1 MLASQ
6 LPLALAQFHHNRQLF
21 ADRYLD
27 QTLPRRSAWR
37 DLVDEAVP
45 VLAQIRTL
53 VAAFTPSA
61 NEAQTER
68 DLVRPV
74 LEVLGHTFE
83 VQAALHTPKGTK
95 KPDYFFYRDL
105 AALNLNKGKVISDA
119 DLGAALAVGDAKYWE
134 RKLDVSSQGESDEI
148 TKVPSDQIAF
158 YMRHSG
164 VPWGILTN
172 GRRWRIYHKETV
184 EKQDRFYEVDLKDL
198 ADANNPE
205 TFLYFFAFFR
215 RAAFDPPVGDALTLD
230 GMLRESV
237 DYARGVSESLKAQV
251 FDALRHIAQGF
262 LDYPRN
268 GFHVGTGT
276 ADARSADPAAS
287 LQTIYANSLI
297 VLYRLLFILYAES
310 RELLPLR
317 ENLSYRDDYSLY
329 AMVRDVG
336 RRLDSGMSLLVDTGR
351 TWARLRELF
360 EIINLGSPPLK
371 VATFNG
377 GLFDPQ
383 HHAFLERYSIG
394 DAQLQLAL
402 DKLARI
408 VNPQTG
414 LPEFIDYRDLAERH
428 LGTIY
433 EGLLEYHLER
443 MKDEGGGVKDEGGG
457 MKGEGGGVKDEGGKM
472 KGEGGRMKDE
482 DGRREDEGGRMK
494 GEHDPAAPPSSFIL
508 HPSSFHPSSFHP
520 SSLIP
525 HPSSLILVNDKG
537 ERHRTGSYYT
547 PDFVVQYIVE
557 QTLRPVLDAAVAGK
571 KTDADKIAAVMEV
584 NCVDPAMGS
593 GHFPVA
599 ATEYIARYLV
609 EIGISPPTS
618 AASEGEESDLAYW
631 KRRVAQSC
639 IYGVDL
645 NPLAVDLAKLS
656 LWLSTA
662 AKGRPLSFLDHHLR
676 CGNALVGTRASE
688 LDVISGA
695 PKKARRSKQ
704 ESAAE
709 TGQLSLLDDAAFAG
723 AMRSAVGS
731 MWLIEDSAGYTVSDV
746 KEQERIYETV
756 RAGLT
761 ERFAVHADLA
771 TAAGFGAAPER
782 SMWRAIADY
791 AQRPDGAFA
800 TPAFERP
807 LEQIRSLH
815 AAQRFFHWD
824 LEFPEVFYDRHGR
837 PLGDQAG
844 FDVVI
849 GNPPYVRQEQLGPL
863 KPFFQQAYAE
873 TYSGTADLFVYFFH
887 QGVKLLRQ
895 GGLLGY
901 IASNS
906 WLRANYAT
914 PLRSF
919 MRQQITV
926 EQVIDLG
933 DNRVFADAPDVYPA
947 IPIVRKATPPA
958 DHTAQAA
965 TFSRG
970 EGVKEFESQISGKL
984 APVSIHDQQDSGWQ
998 LGGDAGR
1005 QIFAKLMGPAGG
1017 LKPPA
1022 TGDEGRLRGLPEAA
1036 SAAFAE
1042 SSPPVYGP
1050 GGGDDSV
1057 PYAVVRKT
1065 LGEVV
1070 NGRIYSGIKTGI
1082 NDAFI
1087 INQTTRDH
1095 IVQADP
1101 SCASVIKPFLR
1112 GEDLRPWYQENEGRW
1127 LIELPNRWTR
1137 TQFGEG
1143 LSEDAAWIALQGRH
1157 PTLATH
1163 LAPFADATRKRGD
1176 KGEYWWELRPCDY
1189 YAEFDKPKIFWPDIC
1204 KFPRFSWDTDQTHL
1218 GNTGY
1223 IAVTDDPWILG
1234 YLSSRCAWFLISHT
1248 AMSLGE
1254 RAGVMRYRL
1263 IDQYMRPLPIPDA
1276 PPAEREAIGALAMT
1290 ITAEAKA
1297 RYQLHRRARNRIQ
1310 SDLGTAGKVLNQKL
1324 TAWWNLDFPA
1334 FRAEIQKVFKRD
1346 IALKERDDWEEWLG
1360 VQREK
1365 HRQHTAA
1372 IIAGE
1377 VELNRRV
1384 YHLFN
1389 LSAEE
1394 IAMIEVSTKYQYG
1407 EV

>member
-1 MLASQ
+1 MSISQ
-6 LPLALAQFHHNRQLF
+6 LPLALAQRHHNRQLF

-27 QTLPRRSAWR
+27 ETLPRRGAWL
-37 DLVDEAVP
+37 DLLDEAAP
-45 VLAQIRTL
+45 VLSQVGAL
-53 VAAFTPSA
+53 LAAFVPST
-61 NEAQTER
+61 NESQTEHE
-68 DLVRPV
+68 LVRPV
-74 LEVLGHTFE
+74 LVALGHTFE
-83 VQAALHTPKGTK
+83 VQASLHTPAGTK
-95 KPDYFFYRDL
+95 KPDYVFYRDL
-105 AALNLNKGKVISDA
+105 AALQANKNRVLAEA
-119 DLGAALAVGDAKYWE
+119 DLDAALAVGDAKYWE
-134 RKLDVSSQGESDEI
+134 RKLDVSSKGEIDEI
-148 TKVPSDQIAF
+148 SRVPARQIAF
-158 YMRHSG
+158 YMLHSG
-164 VPWGILTN
+164 VTWGILTN
-172 GRRWRIYHKETV
+172 GRRWRLYHKDTARRE
-184 EKQDRFYEVDLKDL
+184 EIFYEVDLKDL
-198 ADANNPE
+198 VEANDPRA
-205 TFLYFFAFFR
+205 FLYFYAFFR
-215 RAAFDPPVGDALTLD
+215 RAAFEPPVGDALTLD

-268 GFHVGTGT
+268 GFPIGTG
-276 ADARSADPAAS
+276 AADPAAP
-287 LQTIYANSLI
+287 LQVIYANSLI
-297 VLYRLLFILYAES
+297 VLYRLLFILYAEA

-317 ENLSYRDDYSLY
+317 ESLSYRDDYSLY

-336 RRLDSGMSLLVDTGR
+336 RRLDSGMSLLVDTGQ
-351 TWARLRELF
+351 TWAHLRDLF
-360 EIINLGSPPLK
+360 GIINLGSPPLR

-383 HHAFLERYSIG
+383 RHSFLDHYSVG

-402 DKLARI
+402 DKLARVI
-408 VNPQTG
+408 QPQTG
-414 LPEFIDYRDLAERH
+414 LREFIDYRDLAERH

-433 EGLLEYHLER
+433 EGLLEYHLE
-443 MKDEGGGVKDEGGG
+443 KDDPGPEGFSI
-457 MKGEGGGVKDEGGKM
+457 
-472 KGEGGRMKDE
+472 
-482 DGRREDEGGRMK
+482 
-494 GEHDPAAPPSSFIL
+494 A
-508 HPSSFHPSSFHP
+508 
-520 SSLIP
+520 
-525 HPSSLILVNDKG
+525 LVNDKG

-557 QTLRPVLDAAVAGK
+557 QTLRPVLDAAVAEK
-571 KTDADKIAAVMEV
+571 KTDAEKIAAVLAV

-609 EIGISPPTS
+609 EIGVSPPTS
-618 AASEGEESDLAYW
+618 AGSEGEESDLAYW

-688 LDVISGA
+688 LDDSRGSL
-695 PKKARRSKQ
+695 PLARRSRKVRAKGSPPSPAQ
-704 ESAAE
+704 GEGGRGGEGHS
-709 TGQLSLLDDAAFAG
+709 QLSLLDDAAFAG
-723 AMRSAVGS
+723 AMSSAVGS

-887 QGVKLLRQ
+887 QGVKLLHQ
-895 GGLLGY
+895 GGAMSY
-901 IASNS
+901 ISSNA
-906 WLRANYAT
+906 WLQTNYAA
-914 PLRSF
+914 PLRRF
-919 MRQQITV
+919 IRERTTL
-926 EQVIDLG
+926 ENLIDLG
-933 DNRVFADAPDVYPA
+933 NNRTFEEAPDVCPS
-947 IPIVRKATPPA
+947 ILVIRNNTPPDEHRFMA
-958 DHTAQAA
+958 VEFQ
-965 TFSRG
+965 RG
-970 EGVKEFESQISGKL
+970 EEPQLIPSVLDAKTVHIAQ
-984 APVSIHDQQDSGWQ
+984 HDQPDTGWQ
-998 LGGDAGR
+998 
-1005 QIFAKLMGPAGG
+1005 IE
-1017 LKPPA
+1017 
-1022 TGDEGRLRGLPEAA
+1022 GDELRSVFKKLI
-1036 SAAFAE
+1036 
-1042 SSPPVYGP
+1042 V
-1050 GGGDDSV
+1050 GGQPLGK
-1057 PYAVVRKT
+1057 VV
-1065 LGEVV
+1065 ED
-1070 NGRIYSGIKTGI
+1070 RIYRGVLTGL

-1087 INQTTRDH
+1087 IDQTTRDR
-1095 IVQADP
+1095 IVRADP
-1101 SCASVIKPFLR
+1101 DSTLRLKLLFR
-1112 GEDLRPWYQENEGRW
+1112 GEDLRPWYQEAEGRW
-1127 LIELPNRWTR
+1127 LILFPNHWTEQ
-1137 TQFGEG
+1137 TFGAG
-1143 LSEDAAWIALQGRH
+1143 LDEATAWTKLRERH
-1157 PTLATH
+1157 PLIAAH
-1163 LAPFADATRKRGD
+1163 LEPFTAAGQARGD
-1176 KGEYWWELRPCDY
+1176 KGAYWWEMRPCNY
-1189 YAEFDKPKIFWPDIC
+1189 YHAFSTPRIYWPEIGKI
-1204 KFPRFSWDTDQTHL
+1204 PRFSWSDSEDYINNKGFVIAKADPYLL
-1218 GNTGY
+1218 G
-1223 IAVTDDPWILG
+1223 L
-1234 YLSSRCAWFLISHT
+1234 LQSRCTWFIISKLCLHNKFRGGLWEYHT
-1248 AMSLGE
+1248 QPQFIS
-1254 RAGVMRYRL
+1254 R
-1263 IDQYMRPLPIPDA
+1263 LPIPDA
-1276 PPAEREAIGALAMT
+1276 PPAERETIGALAMT
-1290 ITAEAKA
+1290 ITGDAKA
-1297 RYQLHRRARNRIQ
+1297 RYQLYRRARNRIQ
-1310 SDLGTAGKVLNQKL
+1310 SDLGAAGKVLNQKL

-1334 FRAEIQKVFKRD
+1334 FRTEIQKVFKRD

-1377 VELNRRV
+1377 IELNRRV
-1384 YHLFN
+1384 YHLFDLN
-1389 LSAEE
+1389 AEE
-1394 IAMIEVSTKYQYG
+1394 IAIIETSTKYQYG